1 MKNKYFIPIGI
12 MIIILIVSIS
22 YITVNMTLKN
32 KTKQK
37 YNFDNLEVIKYYPFE
52 NKESK
57 KINLNKNDK
66 ESLIEIINNEKF
78 KEDKDITNCMGVLN
92 YQIKFDTYIIDITTS
107 CNSNYL
113 TKKDNTKKQVVLSK
127 KLINFIKKY

>member
-1 MKNKYFIPIGI
+1 MKQNKFII
-12 MIIILIVSIS
+12 MCITFTILIITAS
-22 YITVNMTLKN
+22 YIMVDMTLNN

-52 NKESK
+52 NKEAK

-92 YQIKFDTYIIDITTS
+92 YQIKFDIYIIDITTS
-107 CNSNYL
+107 CNPNYL